1 MDHAA
6 TTPTDTRVVRAMS
19 PFFTRQF
26 GNPLTVYSLGTEAD
40 EAVINARDQV
50 AYLIGASPEE
60 IYFTAGGTES
70 DNWAIK
76 GIAWAHQSKGKHLIT
91 SRIEHHAVLEP
102 CKFLERQGFEVT
114 YLPVDKYGMVD
125 PDEVRKA
132 IRADTILVSIMHANN
147 EVGTI
152 EPVEEIGKVTREMKV
167 LFHTDA
173 VQTVGKIPVDVKS
186 INCDLLS
193 TSAHKF
199 YGPKG
204 MGALY
209 VRQGVKVESLLHG
222 GQQEKEKRAGTHNV
236 AGIVGMGKAA
246 EIARLEMTEHAQQLT
261 KLSERLWKGIEQK
274 VTDVRFNGHPQKRIP
289 GNVHVCV
296 KGAEGYALP
305 TRLELEGICAASGS
319 ACYTGS
325 PEPSHVLL
333 ALGVPPDLAYG
344 ALRLTLGRGN
354 TRQDVDYFLRVFQKV
369 VKALRKLSSL

>member
-6 TTPTDTRVVRAMS
+6 TTPTDARVVRAMS

-50 AYLIGASPEE
+50 AYLVGASPEE

-70 DNWAIK
+70 DNWALK
-76 GIAWAHQSKGKHLIT
+76 GIAWAHQAKGRHIIT

-102 CKFLERQGFEVT
+102 CKFLQGQGFEVT

-132 IRADTILVSIMHANN
+132 IRPDTILVTIMHANN

-193 TSAHKF
+193 MSAHKF

-209 VRQGVKVESLLHG
+209 VRQGVKIESLLHG

-236 AGIVGMGKAA
+236 PGIVGMGKAA
-246 EIARLEMTEHAQQLT
+246 EIARLEMSKHAQQLT
-261 KLSERLWKGIEQK
+261 QLTGRLWKGIEQK
-274 VTDVRFNGHPQKRIP
+274 VSDVRFNGHPEKRIP

-333 ALGVPPDLAYG
+333 ALGIPPDLAYG

-369 VKALRKLSSL
+369 VKALRELSSL